1 MSKSD
6 IIINI
11 INIAFTISNTILGIV
26 LEVKKNSFISETT
39 TTLVRYRYFLYV
51 LLDPYF
57 KLIMTALF
65 FDILL
70 YLSSFLLKRFFFKLN
85 NEENQENVLTKSI
98 QDNMISN
105 ILVEFFFMTMIKGL
119 ALGFGFFYIIEL
131 YKEIDKI
138 KGVRD
143 VNKEQENIL
152 NQMVTIIIICGISNI
167 MTIGYQFIFFGIRLC
182 GACSKNNFFFA
193 KKKLNNLEKR
203 NEDKTKIRK
212 SKDENS
218 SEIQSINK
226 GIIGDII
233 TEKLDQ

>member
-1 MSKSD
+1 MDIND

-11 INIAFTISNTILGIV
+11 INIALTSSNTILSIF
-26 LEVKKNSFISETT
+26 LEIKKSSFISKTT

-70 YLSSFLLKRFFFKLN
+70 YLSSFLLKRFFFKIN
-85 NEENQENVLTKSI
+85 KEENQQNVLTKSI

-138 KGVRD
+138 KAIKD
-143 VNKEQENIL
+143 INNEQENIL
-152 NQMVTIIIICGISNI
+152 NQMIIVIIICGISNI
-167 MTIGYQFIFFGIRLC
+167 LTIGYQFIFFGIRFYK
-182 GACSKNNFFFA
+182 ACNKNNFFFC
-193 KKKLNNLEKR
+193 KKKIK
-203 NEDKTKIRK
+203 
-212 SKDENS
+212 
-218 SEIQSINK
+218 
-226 GIIGDII
+226 
-233 TEKLDQ
+233 